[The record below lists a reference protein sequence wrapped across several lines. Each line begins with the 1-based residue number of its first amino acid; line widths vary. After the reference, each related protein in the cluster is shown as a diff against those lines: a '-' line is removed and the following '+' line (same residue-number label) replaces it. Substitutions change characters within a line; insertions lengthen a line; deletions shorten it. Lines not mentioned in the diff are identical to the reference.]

1 MSAVNYPPKEI
12 YKDPVLGKKNFEHI
26 ILWMLYNNE
35 DCEWASFTETPLELR
50 LSTLSKYLS
59 LLKGKKYVEKISRGH
74 YRITSEGKKRFLE
87 LSKDVSKKRKLSYP
101 PDIIRK
107 KRNYDHWILWMV
119 YNNNYCKWAD
129 FLAEPLSINQSS
141 LSKNMNLLLDLGYIE
156 KENKEY
162 RITQSGKLEYS
173 RMLQDYD
180 LDRQSILD
188 EESKRIE
195 EITRKTISFFEKY
208 SIDDENLQFR
218 FLHNVLRLD
227 YTRVESM
234 LSYEEDFNKILLY
247 ISINHPDEYP
257 NYMSIED
264 FSKKY
269 QIKQSKLEYYID
281 EIVENNIYPIKFFKL
296 IISPEEKYYFP
307 ENEKL
312 EIMLRAITEGHITKF
327 TYLNKLFSR
336 PMNRTAMV
344 NDILEE
350 ICEVLFDDDLNASLK
365 DFLPEY
371 INYLAYK
378 IEAKVEF
385 KESLDKLEGIIW
397 QDMIEIF
404 QSNESEDFEQQ
415 YKEELEEIN
424 KQIGSDPTNLDL
436 YYSKIKILVYFD
448 QFDDVL
454 DLLDEM
460 LEMFPDYEKDIN
472 MQKASVLRRMQKV
485 EAGLEIINNLLKKFP
500 EDYNLLNYKAY
511 WFYYLNK
518 EEDAIKL
525 IKEIIEHE
533 PDNATYHD
541 TYGEISMFFK
551 DYDKA
556 IEEFQKTLNL
566 ATDDWYL
573 NQTYIKLGICYKE
586 LENYKAALENLQKGK
601 DLTKKASI
609 DPETKKKWLVI
620 ADLFISEISQL
631 GKAQKK

>member
-1 MSAVNYPPKEI
+1 MSSINYPPKEI
-12 YKDPVLGKKNFEHI
+12 FKEPILGKKNFEHI
-26 ILWMLYNNE
+26 ILWMLYNND
-35 DCEWASFTETPLELR
+35 DCEWAWFTDKPLELR

-59 LLKGKKYVEKISRGH
+59 LLIGKKYVEKASRGH
-74 YRITSEGKKRFLE
+74 YKITSEGKKRFLE
-87 LSKDVSKKRKLSYP
+87 LSKDISKKRQLSYP

-162 RITQSGKLEYS
+162 RITQSGKVEYS
-173 RMLQDYD
+173 RILQDYD

-195 EITRKTISFFEKY
+195 EITKKTINFFDKY
-208 SIDDENLQFR
+208 DIEDENIQFR

-234 LSYEEDFNKILLY
+234 LSSEEDFNKILLY
-247 ISINHPDEYP
+247 ISTNHPDQYP
-257 NYMSIED
+257 DYISIEE
-264 FSKKY
+264 FSTKY
-269 QIKQSKLEYYID
+269 RIKQSKLEYYID
-281 EIVENNIYPIKFFKL
+281 EIVENQIYPIKFFKL
-296 IISPEEKYYFP
+296 VVSSDEKYYFQ
-307 ENEKL
+307 EDEKL
-312 EIMLRAITEGHITKF
+312 ETMLRAITEGHITKF
-327 TYLNKLFSR
+327 TYLDKLFSR
-336 PMNRTAMV
+336 SMNKNTIVRE
-344 NDILEE
+344 ILEE
-350 ICEVLFDDDLNASLK
+350 ICDALFNNDLKRTLRE
-365 DFLPEY
+365 FLPEY

-385 KESLDKLEGIIW
+385 KETLDKLEGIIW

-404 QSNESEDFEQQ
+404 QSSESEDFEQQ
-415 YKEELEEIN
+415 YEEELEEIN
-424 KQIGSDPTNLDL
+424 KQIELNPKNLEL

-448 QFDDVL
+448 RFDEVL
-454 DLLDEM
+454 ELLDEM
-460 LEMFPDYEKDIN
+460 LEIFPDHEKDIK
-472 MQKASVLRRMQKV
+472 MQKASVLRRMQKI
-485 EAGLEIINNLLKKFP
+485 EAGLEIINNLLEKFP
-500 EDYNLLNYKAY
+500 EDYDLLNYKAY

-525 IKEIIEHE
+525 IKKIIEHE
-533 PDNATYHD
+533 PNNATFHD

-556 IEEFQKTLNL
+556 IEEFQKTLDL
-566 ATDDWYL
+566 ASDDWYL

-586 LENYKAALENLQKGK
+586 LENYEAALENLQKGK
-601 DLTKKASI
+601 DLTNKASI

-620 ADLFISEISQL
+620 ADLFIAEISQL
-631 GKAQKK
+631 GIEP